1 MACGLAA
8 LPNPRPSLGQTKL
21 QDCRNMVTE
30 LRLELKKASSKVCH
44 TELLLSQVSQKVGE
58 TGGEPT
64 VLTPHADA
72 SHRRDKRVTCASLSG
87 FPKRSESATPGDF
100 EQCLET
106 FLVLP
111 PGWAGAG
118 VLLSILHAQGGLH
131 GRELS
136 ACTPR

>member
-131 GRELS
+131 GRELP
-136 ACTPR
+136 ACAPG